1 MVAVARHAAVGDCV
15 GSAPKTQYT
24 PQRSTAKVCV
34 DGHSTLRGF
43 HFPCLNG
50 SSRRPPYSL
59 PIFGNAIKFLQ
70 PRHTL
75 FDWFVQCQKTLG
87 LETYEI
93 SVPSLPP
100 GVVIQDPRNLE
111 FVLKNANSIT
121 KGEFF
126 RTRSWDL
133 FGVPFV
139 WIYGAWPLICTGHG
153 IINADGELWKAQRKA
168 GLSFFS
174 GTSLERF
181 IQTVLPEAFAL
192 TRARLLEC
200 AQSGTGI
207 DLQDLF
213 LGLTTK
219 AVGRMAYNVSDI
231 RTNPVTSSANTTL
244 LLRWTLTRLPHLAA
258 PLAMHLT
265 VLASASRTRSTV

>member
-1 MVAVARHAAVGDCV
+1 VISSNRHALVAVARRAAVGSCIGAV
-15 GSAPKTQYT
+15 RKTQYT
-24 PQRSTAKVCV
+24 PQWSTAKVCV
-34 DGHSTLRGF
+34 HGYSTLRDF
-43 HFPCLNG
+43 HFPCLNF

-70 PRHTL
+70 PRHIL
-75 FDWFVQCQKTLG
+75 FDWFVQCQQTFG
-87 LETYEI
+87 FETYEI

-111 FVLKNANSIT
+111 FVLKNEKNFT

-126 RTRSWDL
+126 RRRSWDL
-133 FGVPFV
+133 FGTPFV
-139 WIYGAWPLICTGHG
+139 RERYRALPLTCRGHG

-181 IQTVLPEAFAL
+181 IETVLPEAFAL
-192 TRARLLEC
+192 TKATLLDC
-200 AQSGTGI
+200 ALSGSEI

-219 AVGRMAYNVSDI
+219 AVGRMAYNVSDL
-231 RTNPVTSSANTTL
+231 RTNSSTSSANTG
-244 LLRWTLTRLPHLAA
+244 PCC
-258 PLAMHLT
+258 
-265 VLASASRTRSTV
+265 